1 MPKNRLL
8 SRGLSSV
15 LTEFPE
21 QLTSRVWDNSSCVS
35 VLLLVVVLVIG
46 IIGGSVMLTAF
57 KTTTSKNVSKNIN
70 PTRRYIL
77 SLRDESS

>member
-35 VLLLVVVLVIG
+35 VLLLVVVIG

>member
-35 VLLLVVVLVIG
+35 VLLLVVVIG
-46 IIGGSVMLTAF
+46 IIGGSVILTAF
-57 KTTTSKNVSKNIN
+57 KTTTSKNISKNIN

>member
-21 QLTSRVWDNSSCVS
+21 QLTSQVWDNSSCVS
-35 VLLLVVVLVIG
+35 VLLLLVVIG